1 MQVPLLSISLMRN
14 LVQRLSAV
22 GDDGGWYDILHRQVL
37 VQSLLSRLHH
47 SLRAQADMD
56 LVTAV
61 LGLLIVLA
69 KTEPGCSA
77 ILSSDLSL
85 MVWLPLSDVK
95 QATKEWLPVFQLCI
109 QVLYISD
116 GQFAHCEPDT
126 CYRV

>member
-22 GDDGGWYDILHRQVL
+22 GDDGGWYDIVHRQVL

-61 LGLLIVLA
+61 LGLLIAVA

-109 QVLYISD
+109 QVYSLVVTIARLTKITGYMM
-116 GQFAHCEPDT
+116 
-126 CYRV
+126 